1 MVQNFCVYSI
11 DLPNSFRLNHALDFS
26 IHAGKGVI
34 ASVDNMRGRKKVSDV
49 EKKLEDDN
57 SEHTVYQDLY
67 IGDYF
72 TIQYAMLKR
81 FLYKH
86 KLDIKYL

>member
-1 MVQNFCVYSI
+1 MQ
-11 DLPNSFRLNHALDFS
+11 
-26 IHAGKGVI
+26 GKVL
-34 ASVDNMRGRKKVSDV
+34 ASVDNMRDGKEVSGL

-57 SEHTVYQDLY
+57 SEYTVYQDLY